1 MKVFYYS
8 LASFVLLFPSTVFA
22 RVNYYGQINDTG
34 TAIYGSA
41 DAPEGNFFLIIGG
54 LLNAILGLLGLVLFV
69 MFIYGG
75 FLWMTAGGNTEKVKQ
90 AKDILLNA
98 IIGLIIL
105 VAAFAISTYVVS
117 LLSQALVGG
126 TSTQG

>member
-1 MKVFYYS
+1 MRQFLFLLLS
-8 LASFVLLFPSTVFA
+8 ATLLFPSLAFA
-22 RVNYYGQINDTG
+22 RVQYYDQLNDTG
-34 TAIYGSA
+34 TAVYGSA
-41 DAPEGNFFLIIGG
+41 DAPEGNFFLIVGG

-69 MFIYGG
+69 MIIYGG
-75 FLWMTAGGNTEKVKQ
+75 FLWMTAGGNTDKVKQ

-98 IIGLIIL
+98 VIGLVIL

-126 TSTQG
+126 TST